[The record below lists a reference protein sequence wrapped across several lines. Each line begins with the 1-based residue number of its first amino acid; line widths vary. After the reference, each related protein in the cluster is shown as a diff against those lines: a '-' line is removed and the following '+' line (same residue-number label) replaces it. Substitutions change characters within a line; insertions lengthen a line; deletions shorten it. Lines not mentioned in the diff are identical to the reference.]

1 MIKHRTIPQKKKG
14 GSTRGLEL
22 KRDDGEK
29 KNLIIENQKEETR
42 VYSHR
47 WRKRAP
53 ACQSYFRFTFFF
65 LFSFLFSAFLII
77 EFLLDRTGRLCL
89 SFYPDFDKSFL
100 SLQTRRAHGSLSTA
114 STISYLRSAFSLS
127 LPLELALLLLLLL
140 LALRLLLYA
149 ISYESI
155 PSFFSSFLDLSSVVK
170 SKFYQQSLYV
180 PSNV

>member
-1 MIKHRTIPQKKKG
+1 MIKHRTIPQKKG

-29 KNLIIENQKEETR
+29 KKFDNRKPERRNARLFPSVEKTR
-42 VYSHR
+42 ARLSIVFPFY
-47 WRKRAP
+47 
-53 ACQSYFRFTFFF
+53 FFF